1 VGEGCGERG
10 SAISFK
16 TPASMEGRG
25 DMVSSPALPGREK
38 VAETV
43 KKGKKKEEDPLTK
56 DESVQAGQRNQTL
69 REGKV

>member
-1 VGEGCGERG
+1 VGREGVRLVLRLLLVWRE
-10 SAISFK
+10 
-16 TPASMEGRG
+16 EGTWC
-25 DMVSSPALPGREK
+25 PALPGREK